1 MEDIKE
7 ESKDWFLKI
16 LRQYNEPLFLIL
28 LGIVSIVLLVF
39 AFNSYGKNYVTKLIN
54 GFVEQQVKL
63 IDKNYIEQLKTR
75 DDQIQNLQTRI
86 SVSEKKYVDIN
97 KRVND
102 VEIKIKGNKPPATS
116 VELRTRFND
125 LGFKPVN

>member
-1 MEDIKE
+1 MEEIKE
-7 ESKDWFLKI
+7 ESKKWFLKI
-16 LRQYNEPLFLIL
+16 LSRYKKPLFLIL